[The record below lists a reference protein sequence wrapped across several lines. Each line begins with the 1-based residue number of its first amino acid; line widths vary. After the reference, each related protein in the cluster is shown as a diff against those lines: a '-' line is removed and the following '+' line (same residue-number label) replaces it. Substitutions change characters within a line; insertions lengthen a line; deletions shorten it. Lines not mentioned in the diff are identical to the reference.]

1 MAIIKTNISEVEE
14 VFAKLDLALICEEK
28 YQSLK
33 QFDWVVYA
41 ILKNQEGLSKRSYLM
56 GNKSYV
62 DKYNNVFVRISQKK
76 LAKLLKTSIP
86 TLRNSLN
93 RLVEVDLL
101 EIHVV
106 GQNECNIM
114 YIGNPERTITFG
126 EYIESIGKALE
137 DEDNAKDFK
146 PSINV
151 DNIKDLDNKKAST
164 VPPVKANKENIKTN
178 NSIPQDDQKDTD
190 KNEKN
195 KKSEIVEIINNSC
208 VNIRKQDLKKCEEE
222 FTDIDKLKEALE
234 ICEVNNSHG
243 IKALRRAY
251 KYGNVNNNNSNKKQ
265 STIFMADS
273 KVDVNGELK
282 SVEDMSN
289 EDIAY
294 KLDLKNGTNWS
305 GRNPNAK
312 GIFKANF

>member
-1 MAIIKTNISEVEE
+1 MAIIKTNINEVEE

-28 YQSLK
+28 YSSLK

-62 DKYNNVFVRISQKK
+62 DKYNNVFVKMSQKK

-93 RLVEVDLL
+93 RLVEVELL

-126 EYIESIGKALE
+126 EYIENIGKALE

-151 DNIKDLDNKKAST
+151 DNVKDLENKKAST
-164 VPPVKANKENIKTN
+164 VPPVKAENKNIKDN
-178 NSIPQDDQKDTD
+178 NIIH
-190 KNEKN
+190 KN
-195 KKSEIVEIINNSC
+195 KKMYTQ
-208 VNIRKQDLKKCEEE
+208 K
-222 FTDIDKLKEALE
+222 
-234 ICEVNNSHG
+234 
-243 IKALRRAY
+243 
-251 KYGNVNNNNSNKKQ
+251 NKKNENKVLHNKHNDTVKNTFTNY
-265 STIFMADS
+265 SAD
-273 KVDVNGELK
+273 ELEKKLQK
-282 SVEDMSN
+282 SQEDRLGYSQFN
-289 EDIAY
+289 PSF
-294 KLDLKNGTNWS
+294 KLNQDND
-305 GRNPNAK
+305 
-312 GIFKANF
+312 